1 MSIESLFKKTD
12 YLDVKIPSGQVVL
25 PLEIAEVKN
34 KKGVKERVEK
44 NLLKIPIVFTPR
56 EYMRY
61 DEDLIFD
68 INGLNKI
75 IVKVRGEG
83 VPLKLELEKI
93 EDQNIDFGVTK
104 VGGEAHRS
112 VTLINNSKKK
122 IEIDF
127 NIDNQIE

>member
-1 MSIESLFKKTD
+1 
-12 YLDVKIPSGQVVL
+12 
-25 PLEIAEVKN
+25 
-34 KKGVKERVEK
+34 VEK

-75 IVKVRGEG
+75 IVKVKGEG

-93 EDQNIDFGVTK
+93 
-104 VGGEAHRS
+104 
-112 VTLINNSKKK
+112 
-122 IEIDF
+122 
-127 NIDNQIE
+127 